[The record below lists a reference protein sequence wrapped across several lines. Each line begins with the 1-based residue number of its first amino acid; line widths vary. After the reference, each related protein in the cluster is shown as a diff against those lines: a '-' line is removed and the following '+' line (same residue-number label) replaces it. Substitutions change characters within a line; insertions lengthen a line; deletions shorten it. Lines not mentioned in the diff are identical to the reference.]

1 MDFLEY
7 IDELDQKQTY
17 SDQIPLSEESVFMTC
32 EFCDEQALEESTTS
46 AVKDFIEADEY
57 RKPPYGEASINERAQ

>member
-32 EFCDEQALEESTTS
+32 EFCDEQALEESTTT
-46 AVKDFIEADEY
+46 AVKDFIEAD
-57 RKPPYGEASINERAQ
+57 